1 MDGANGGV
9 EFDLGG
15 GRWLAVADLRCRVKD
30 LSSAAITPQM
40 GVVSAQV
47 AGTGA
52 PMSWFDLL
60 TSALL
65 IGIICRIVAVVVW
78 EMMQGD

>member
-1 MDGANGGV
+1 MRS
-9 EFDLGG
+9 
-15 GRWLAVADLRCRVKD
+15 GRWLAAADLRCRAKD

-47 AGTGA
+47 AGTGD
-52 PMSWFDLL
+52 PVCWFDLL
-60 TSALL
+60 TGALL
-65 IGIICRIVAVVVW
+65 IGIICRIVAVVIW